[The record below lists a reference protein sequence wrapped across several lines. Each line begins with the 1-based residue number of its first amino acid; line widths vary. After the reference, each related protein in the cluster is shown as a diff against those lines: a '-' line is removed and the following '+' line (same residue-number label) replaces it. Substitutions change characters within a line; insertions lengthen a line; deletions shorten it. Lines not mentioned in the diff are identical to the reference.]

1 MKYILYRSFG
11 DLDKDIKKHELV
23 AVEIGGSIDEVTNAL
38 IKDVAEDLAEMPEY
52 AHCEI
57 AAYAPELIHNFR
69 RVKRYQYEMQGMVS
83 TTGLW
88 KPRSEKQPS
97 ALVSDT
103 EGSLFAQT
111 AYRFWNQR
119 VSRFATPLLTGYA
132 FSESAVWLSSH
143 LLTL

>member
-1 MKYILYRSFG
+1 MLDTKSGITTLSIGRTILRVVIFPISTSYMDQDETKVKKMKYILYRSFG

-83 TTGLW
+83 P
-88 KPRSEKQPS
+88 PRAKENI
-97 ALVSDT
+97 LIDYGIVET
-103 EGSLFAQT
+103 E
-111 AYRFWNQR
+111 
-119 VSRFATPLLTGYA
+119 
-132 FSESAVWLSSH
+132 E
-143 LLTL
+143 

>member
-1 MKYILYRSFG
+1 MDQDETKVKKMKYILYRSFG

-83 TTGLW
+83 H
-88 KPRSEKQPS
+88 PRAKENI
-97 ALVSDT
+97 LIDYGIVET
-103 EGSLFAQT
+103 E
-111 AYRFWNQR
+111 
-119 VSRFATPLLTGYA
+119 
-132 FSESAVWLSSH
+132 E
-143 LLTL
+143 

>member
-69 RVKRYQYEMQGMVS
+69 RVKRYQYAGNGFSSSCKGEH
-83 TTGLW
+83 
-88 KPRSEKQPS
+88 
-97 ALVSDT
+97 SDRLRDC
-103 EGSLFAQT
+103 GNRGVRNNPQLLLAILKVLYLPKRHIGFGIKGC
-111 AYRFWNQR
+111 R
-119 VSRFATPLLTGYA
+119 VSRHPC
-132 FSESAVWLSSH
+132 
-143 LLTL
+143 